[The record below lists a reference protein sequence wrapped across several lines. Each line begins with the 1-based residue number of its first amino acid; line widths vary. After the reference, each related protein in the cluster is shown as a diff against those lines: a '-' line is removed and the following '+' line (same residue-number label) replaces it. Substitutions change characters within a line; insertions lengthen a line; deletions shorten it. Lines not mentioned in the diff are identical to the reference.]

1 VRQRGSP
8 RCRCIHNL
16 AAILAAIVAAA
27 QVSAC
32 GKSGPPLPPLVRL
45 PAAPSSVVAERRGT
59 SVDIR
64 LVVPSANTDGTRP
77 ANVERVDVYGLTG
90 PASVTDDQILKLGA
104 KIGSVNVKAPRDPNA
119 TVEPDDPASDAEPPV
134 GSGLDQG
141 ATAALSEEL
150 TPAAMR
156 PVDLSKAAPRSSTRT
171 DNTTARPLAGPPP
184 AVSSRVYASVGISTR
199 GRRGPFSRRV
209 AIPLVAAPQPSPAP
223 DVTYDETTIT
233 VTWTP
238 PAEAP
243 VAQEFASGAVLPA
256 RLIGVSVPTTAYN
269 VYAVKPE
276 TKPDPKPDVKPDAK
290 SGSSQSPREQEH
302 QEIRLTTQ
310 PVAEARFV
318 DNRLEWGVERC
329 YAVRVAR
336 TFDGLTVESDASP
349 PRCVTP
355 VDKFPPKPPTGLQA
369 IASEG
374 AISLIWEPNTE
385 KDLAGYIVLRAIA
398 PSGTMAP
405 VTPMSIQATTLRDPV
420 QPGVSY
426 VYAVQA
432 VDKAGNT
439 SVPSSRSE
447 ETEAR

>member
-1 VRQRGSP
+1 VAARGAGGFTT
-8 RCRCIHNL
+8 R
-16 AAILAAIVAAA
+16 AAAVLVAIVAAA
-27 QVSAC
+27 QLSAC
-32 GKSGPPLPPLVRL
+32 GKAGPPLPPLVRL
-45 PAAPSSVVAERRGT
+45 PAAPANVVAERRGA
-59 SVDIR
+59 SVDIH
-64 LVVPSANTDGTRP
+64 LDVPSANTDGTRP

-90 PASVTDDQILKLGA
+90 PASVTDDQILKLGV

-119 TVEPDDPASDAEPPV
+119 TVEPDEPASDAEPPV

-141 ATAALSEEL
+141 ATATLKEEL

-156 PVDLSKAAPRSSTRT
+156 PVDLSRAAPRSSSHT
-171 DNTTARPLAGPPP
+171 DNATARPLAGPPP

-209 AIPLVAAPQPSPAP
+209 AIPLVPAPQPSPPP

-238 PAEAP
+238 PPEAP
-243 VAQEFASGAVLPA
+243 VTQVPSGAVLPA

-269 VYAVKPE
+269 VYDVKPE
-276 TKPDPKPDVKPDAK
+276 TRPDVQPDAK
-290 SGSSQSPREQEH
+290 PGSSQTPREQGH
-302 QEIRLTTQ
+302 QETRLTSQ
-310 PVAEARFV
+310 PVTEARFV
-318 DNRLEWGVERC
+318 DSRVEWGVERC
-329 YAVRVAR
+329 YEVRVAR

-355 VDKFPPKPPTGLQA
+355 VDKFPPKPPTGLQT

-385 KDLAGYIVLRAIA
+385 KDLAGYIVLRAVG

-405 VTPMSIQATTLRDPV
+405 VTPVSIQATTLRDPV
-420 QPGVSY
+420 QPGVRY

-439 SVPSSRSE
+439 SAPSSRSE

>member
-1 VRQRGSP
+1 VAA
-8 RCRCIHNL
+8 L
-16 AAILAAIVAAA
+16 AAAA
-27 QVSAC
+27 QMPAC
-32 GKSGPPLPPLVRL
+32 GKAGPPLPPLVRL
-45 PAAPSSVVAERRGT
+45 PAPPTEVVAERRGA

-77 ANVERVDVYGLTG
+77 ANVERVDVYGLTA

-104 KIGSVNVKAPRDPNA
+104 KIGTVKVKAPRDPNA

-134 GSGLDQG
+134 GAGLDQG
-141 ATAALSEEL
+141 ATATLTEVL
-150 TPAAMR
+150 TPAAMV
-156 PVDLSKAAPRSSTRT
+156 PAGPRSSTRSG
-171 DNTTARPLAGPPP
+171 TARPLPGPP
-184 AVSSRVYASVGISTR
+184 AGVLSRVYAGVGITTR

-209 AIPLVAAPQPSPAP
+209 AVPLVPAP
-223 DVTYDETTIT
+223 PPAGAPDIGYDETAIT

-238 PAEAP
+238 PSEAP
-243 VAQEFASGAVLPA
+243 AAQQPASGDVLPA
-256 RLIGVSVPTTAYN
+256 RLIGASVPATAYN
-269 VYAVKPE
+269 VY
-276 TKPDPKPDVKPDAK
+276 DVK
-290 SGSSQSPREQEH
+290 SGSSLKPGGQEH
-302 QEIRLTTQ
+302 QETRLTSQ

-329 YAVRVAR
+329 YAVRVVR
-336 TFDGLTVESDASP
+336 IFDGLTAESDASP

-355 VDKFPPKPPTGLQA
+355 ADTFPPMPPTGLQV

-385 KDLAGYIVLRAIA
+385 KDLAGYVVLRAVA
-398 PSGTMAP
+398 PSGAMVP
-405 VTPMSIQATTLRDPV
+405 VTPAPIQMTTLRDAV
-420 QPGVSY
+420 QPGVRY

-439 SVPSSRSE
+439 SAPSSRSE

>member
-1 VRQRGSP
+1 VKQRRVRLKP
-8 RCRCIHNL
+8 DTTL
-16 AAILAAIVAAA
+16 AAAILAAIVAAA

-32 GKSGPPLPPLVRL
+32 GKAGPPLPPLVKL
-45 PAAPSSVVAERRGT
+45 PAAPTGVVAERRGT

-90 PASVTDDQILKLGA
+90 PATVTDDQILKLGA

-119 TVEPDDPASDAEPPV
+119 TVEPDEPVSDAEPPV

-141 ATAALSEEL
+141 ATAALTEEL
-150 TPAAMR
+150 TPAALR
-156 PVDLSKAAPRSSTRT
+156 PVDLSKAAPAPRSSSRT
-171 DNTTARPLAGPPP
+171 DTARPLAGPPL

-209 AIPLVAAPQPSPAP
+209 AIPIVPVPQPSPAP
-223 DVTYDETTIT
+223 DVTYDETAIT
-233 VTWTP
+233 VSWTP
-238 PAEAP
+238 PPEAP
-243 VAQEFASGAVLPA
+243 VAQESASGAVLPA

-269 VYAVKPE
+269 VY
-276 TKPDPKPDVKPDAK
+276 DVKP
-290 SGSSQSPREQEH
+290 GSSQPPREQEH

-318 DNRLEWGVERC
+318 DNRIEWGVERC
-329 YAVRVAR
+329 YSVRVAR

-349 PRCVTP
+349 RRCVTP

-385 KDLAGYIVLRAIA
+385 KDLAGYVVLRAVA

-405 VTPMSIQATTLRDPV
+405 VTPTSIQATTLRDPV
-420 QPGVSY
+420 QPGVRY

-439 SVPSSRSE
+439 SAPSSRSE

>member
-1 VRQRGSP
+1 V
-8 RCRCIHNL
+8 
-16 AAILAAIVAAA
+16 AALVAAA
-27 QVSAC
+27 QLSAC
-32 GKSGPPLPPLVRL
+32 GKAGPPLPPLVRL
-45 PAAPSSVVAERRGT
+45 PAPPTEIVAERRGA
-59 SVDIR
+59 SVDIH

-77 ANVERVDVYGLTG
+77 ANVERVDVYALTA

-104 KIGSVNVKAPRDPNA
+104 KIGTVKVKAPRDPNA

-134 GSGLDQG
+134 GAGLDQG
-141 ATAALSEEL
+141 TTATLTEEL

-156 PVDLSKAAPRSSTRT
+156 PIDLSRAAPRSSSHT
-171 DNTTARPLAGPPP
+171 DSATARPLAGPPP

-209 AIPLVAAPQPSPAP
+209 AIPLVPAPQPSPAP

-238 PAEAP
+238 PPEAP
-243 VAQEFASGAVLPA
+243 AAHESSGAVLPA
-256 RLIGVSVPTTAYN
+256 RLIGVLVPTTAFN
-269 VYAVKPE
+269 VYDVKPE
-276 TKPDPKPDVKPDAK
+276 MKPDVK
-290 SGSSQSPREQEH
+290 SGSSQTPREQEH

-310 PVAEARFV
+310 PVTEARFV
-318 DNRLEWGVERC
+318 DNRMEWGVERC
-329 YAVRVAR
+329 YAVRVTR

-355 VDKFPPKPPTGLQA
+355 IDKFPPKPPTGLQA

-385 KDLAGYIVLRAIA
+385 KDLAGYVVLRAIV
-398 PSGTMAP
+398 PSGTMSP
-405 VTPMSIQATTLRDPV
+405 VTPMAIQATTLRDPV
-420 QPGVSY
+420 QPGVRY

-439 SVPSSRSE
+439 SAPSSRSE